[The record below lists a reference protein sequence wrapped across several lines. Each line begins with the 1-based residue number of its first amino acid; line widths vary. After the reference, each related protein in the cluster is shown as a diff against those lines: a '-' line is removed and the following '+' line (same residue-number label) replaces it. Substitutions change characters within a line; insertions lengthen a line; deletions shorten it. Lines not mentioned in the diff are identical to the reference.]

1 MMSDDSASG
10 ADRRVYPRG
19 SGACELI
26 HEGNR
31 YALRD
36 WSAGGCAVEGSLPGA
51 EKDARLQVQLV
62 VSGPRSEIRQ
72 RVQARVVRLDR
83 ESVALEFTDLS
94 IEERDLLLIA
104 QGAFSENLFV
114 MDLTE
119 DSLI

>member
-1 MMSDDSASG
+1 MTDDGTSG
-10 ADRRVYPRG
+10 ADRRIYPRG

-26 HEGNR
+26 CEGQS
-31 YALRD
+31 YPLRD
-36 WSAGGCAVEGSLPGA
+36 WSAGGCALEGVLPSA
-51 EKDARLQVQLV
+51 EKNSRYRVQLV

-72 RVQARVVRLDR
+72 TAEARVVRVESD
-83 ESVALEFTDLS
+83 SVALEFMDLS

>member
-1 MMSDDSASG
+1 MTDDKTSG
-10 ADRRVYPRG
+10 ADRRIYPRG

-26 HEGNR
+26 LEGKG

-36 WSAGGCAVEGSLPGA
+36 WSAGGCAIEGTLPGA
-51 EKDARLQVQLV
+51 EMESRYQVQLV
-62 VSGPRSEIRQ
+62 ISGPRSEIRQ
-72 RVQARVVRLDR
+72 SASARVVRIEADSL
-83 ESVALEFTDLS
+83 ALEFLDLS

-114 MDLTE
+114 MDMTE